1 MANKDDKPK
10 VKQNHMHDIIS
21 DPFKKSDRVKNNVG
35 FLARVF
41 REILFHASIDWDEWN
56 ELMQDYLD
64 DPQNGIPNNPR
75 SRTTERGNQNKACAS
90 INMTWKSLMKN
101 FYFIKGQ
108 KLRITFELTRENGDV
123 ITNQSEIILRSK
135 KTDRKSSI

>member
-1 MANKDDKPK
+1 MAIKDDKSK
-10 VKQNHMHDIIS
+10 TKQNVMHSIIT
-21 DPFKKSDRVKNNVG
+21 DPFKKSDRVPADVG

-56 ELMQDYLD
+56 QLMQDFLD
-64 DPQNGIPNNPR
+64 DPINGIPNNPR
-75 SRTTERGNQNKACAS
+75 ARTTERGNQNKACS
-90 INMTWKSLMKN
+90 SKEMTWKSLLKN

-108 KLRITFELTRENGDV
+108 KLKVTFELTRENGDV
-123 ITNQSEIILRSK
+123 ITNTSEITLRRK